1 MREIWKMKAMNDL
14 EMYEARKTAI
24 ENISEQLRE
33 LEAEM
38 TSIRSPGAEN
48 NSGRGGESRKDNR
61 YINNIVSRDL
71 LKENLKEAKRNVR
84 RVERAMKVL
93 TDEEKDIL
101 KLFFIKRE
109 KEAAFDLADKLR
121 IDRKTVYYRRDL
133 ALEKFTIAMYNGL

>member
-1 MREIWKMKAMNDL
+1 MREIWKMQAMNDL
-14 EMYEARKTAI
+14 EMYEARKIAI

-61 YINNIVSRDL
+61 YINNIVSRDQ

-84 RVERAMKVL
+84 RVERAM
-93 TDEEKDIL
+93 TAMTGEEKDIL
-101 KLFFIKRE
+101 KRFFIKRE
-109 KEAAFDLADKLR
+109 KEAAFDLADKLM
-121 IDRKTVYYRRDL
+121 IDRKTVYYRREL

>member
-24 ENISEQLRE
+24 DNISEQLRE

-84 RVERAMKVL
+84 RIERAMKVL

>member
-1 MREIWKMKAMNDL
+1 MREIWKTKAMNDL

>member
-1 MREIWKMKAMNDL
+1 MREIWKTKAMNDL

-38 TSIRSPGAEN
+38 TSIRSPGVEN

-84 RVERAMKVL
+84 RVERAMKVM

-101 KLFFIKRE
+101 KRFFIKRE

>member
-1 MREIWKMKAMNDL
+1 MREIWKMRAMNDL